1 MKTNILLLLFT
12 ILLVSGCKEEQTKI
26 TKTSDYEI
34 YLTNPENTS
43 LKKIEDDYNFWKKK
57 YNNSPNQYPY
67 LAKLASAESN
77 LFAATGNIDYLKKAE
92 QNLLKV
98 NKITNYNNAGFL
110 RSLARNY
117 ISQHKF
123 KDALE
128 IVKKAEINGEN
139 LKGTQKMLFDV
150 HMELGNYTEAKEY
163 LTKVKDLSDFG
174 YLIRLS
180 KWSDYKGNLA
190 SAIKY
195 LERAQTIAESSQL
208 DEIKQWTYTNLADF
222 YGHDGQIENS
232 YNNYLKALQLNP
244 DNAYAKKGIAWI
256 VYAHEN
262 NPEEAKRILE
272 KIEKQHQSPDYYLFK
287 AELAEFEGD
296 TLQKD
301 KYLKIYLD
309 SVNNPKYGDMYNVY
323 TSKLL
328 ADSNNEKALELA
340 KIEVQNRPT
349 PMSYD
354 LLAWSYFNTG
364 KKQKA
369 LGIID
374 TFVANKTFEPEAQ
387 YHMAKIYKANGQFD
401 KVTALKE
408 ELLNS
413 SYELGPVTSKQ
424 VSQL

>member
-1 MKTNILLLLFT
+1 MKTNIILLLFAFV
-12 ILLVSGCKEEQTKI
+12 LASSCKEKPSKI
-26 TKTSDYEI
+26 TKTADYEI
-34 YLTNPENTS
+34 YITNPDNTILS
-43 LKKIEDDYNFWKKK
+43 KIEEDYSFWKNK
-57 YNNSPNQYPY
+57 YKETPNQYPY
-67 LAKLASAESN
+67 LAKLAAAESK
-77 LFAATGNIDYLKKAE
+77 LFTATGNIDYLKKAE
-92 QNLLKV
+92 ENLLEV
-98 NKITNYNNAGFL
+98 NKITKYNNAGYL

-123 KDALE
+123 KEALD
-128 IVKKAEINGEN
+128 VLKKAEINGEN
-139 LKGTQKMLFDV
+139 LEGTQKMLFDV
-150 HMELGNYTEAKEY
+150 HMELGNYAQAKDN
-163 LTKVKDLSDFG
+163 LTKVKDLNDFG

-180 KWSDYKGNLA
+180 KWSDYKGDLA

-195 LERAQTIAESSQL
+195 LEKAQTIAESSQL
-208 DEIKQWTYTNLADF
+208 NEIKQWTYTNLADF

-232 YNNYLKALQLNP
+232 YKNYLKALQLNP

-272 KIEKQHQSPDYYLFK
+272 KIEKHHQSPDYYLFK

-296 TLQKD
+296 TVQKN

-309 SVNNPKYGDMYNVY
+309 SVNNPKYGDMYNVH

-328 ADSNNEKALELA
+328 ADVKSEKAVELA

-364 KKQKA
+364 KKEKA
-369 LGIID
+369 LEIID

-387 YHMAKIYKANGQFD
+387 YHMANIYKANGKTD
-401 KVTALKE
+401 KVLALKK
-408 ELLNS
+408 ELLAS
-413 SYELGPVTSKQ
+413 SYELGPVTTKQ

>member
-1 MKTNILLLLFT
+1 MKTNIILLLLT
-12 ILLVSGCKEEQTKI
+12 ALLTSSCKDTQNKI
-26 TKTSDYEI
+26 TQTSDYEI
-34 YLTNPENTS
+34 YLSNPENTS
-43 LKKIEDDYNFWKKK
+43 LKKIEADYNFWKTKLK
-57 YNNSPNQYPY
+57 NTPNQYPY
-67 LAKLASAESN
+67 LAKIASAESK

-92 QNLLKV
+92 ENLVKL
-98 NKITNYNNAGFL
+98 NTITNYNNAGYL

-123 KDALE
+123 KEALDVLE
-128 IVKKAEINGEN
+128 KAKTNGEN
-139 LKGTQKMLFDV
+139 LEGTQKMLFDV
-150 HMELGNYTEAKEY
+150 HMELGNYSQAKDN
-163 LTKVKDLSDFG
+163 LTKVKDLNDFG

-180 KWSDYKGNLA
+180 KWSDHKGDLA

-208 DEIKQWTYTNLADF
+208 AEIKQWTYTNLADF

-232 YNNYLKALQLNP
+232 YNNYLQALQLNP

-309 SVNNPKYGDMYNVY
+309 SVNNPKYGNMYNVH

-328 ADSNNEKALELA
+328 ADVNSEKAVELA

-354 LLAWSYFNTG
+354 LLAWSYFKTG
-364 KKQKA
+364 KKEKA
-369 LGIID
+369 LEIID

-387 YHMAKIYKANGQFD
+387 YHMAEIYKANGKTD
-401 KVTALKE
+401 KVKALKK
-408 ELLNS
+408 ELLAS
-413 SYELGPVTSKQ
+413 SYELGPVTTKQ

>member
-1 MKTNILLLLFT
+1 MKTNILLLFFT
-12 ILLVSGCKEEQTKI
+12 ILLISSCKEKQTKI
-26 TKTSDYEI
+26 TQTSDYEI
-34 YLTNPENTS
+34 YLTNPENAS
-43 LKKIEDDYNFWKKK
+43 FKKIEDDYNFWKKK
-57 YNNSPNQYPY
+57 YNDNPNQYPY

-98 NKITNYNNAGFL
+98 NEITNYNNAGFL

-139 LKGTQKMLFDV
+139 LKGTQKMLFDI

-180 KWSDYKGNLA
+180 KWSDYKGDLA

-195 LERAQTIAESSQL
+195 LEKAQTIAESSQL

-222 YGHDGQIENS
+222 YGHDGQIEKS
-232 YNNYLKALQLNP
+232 YNNYLKALTLDP

-262 NPEEAKRILE
+262 NPKEAKRILD
-272 KIEKQHQSPDYYLFK
+272 KIEK
-287 AELAEFEGD
+287 
-296 TLQKD
+296 
-301 KYLKIYLD
+301 
-309 SVNNPKYGDMYNVY
+309 
-323 TSKLL
+323 TSSISRL
-328 ADSNNEKALELA
+328 SF
-340 KIEVQNRPT
+340 I
-349 PMSYD
+349 
-354 LLAWSYFNTG
+354 
-364 KKQKA
+364 
-369 LGIID
+369 
-374 TFVANKTFEPEAQ
+374 
-387 YHMAKIYKANGQFD
+387 
-401 KVTALKE
+401 
-408 ELLNS
+408 
-413 SYELGPVTSKQ
+413 
-424 VSQL
+424 

>member
-26 TKTSDYEI
+26 TQTSDYEI

-57 YNNSPNQYPY
+57 YNDNPNQYPY

-77 LFAATGNIDYLKKAE
+77 LFAATGKIDYLKKAE

-98 NKITNYNNAGFL
+98 NEITNYNNAGFL

-180 KWSDYKGNLA
+180 KWSDYKGDLA

-222 YGHDGQIENS
+222 YGHDGQIEKS
-232 YNNYLKALQLNP
+232 YNNYLKALTLDP

-262 NPEEAKRILE
+262 NPKEAKRILD
-272 KIEKQHQSPDYYLFK
+272 KIEKHHQSPDYHLFK
-287 AELAEFEGD
+287 AELAEFEGLD
-296 TLQKD
+296 EQKNIHL
-301 KYLKIYLD
+301 KAYLEE
-309 SVNNPKYGDMYNVY
+309 VNNPNYGDMYNVY

-328 ADSNNEKALELA
+328 ADSNNEKAVELA

-369 LGIID
+369 LEIID

-387 YHMAKIYKANGQFD
+387 YHMAKIYKANGQLD

-413 SYELGPVTSKQ
+413 SYELGPVTTKQ
-424 VSQL
+424 VAQL

>member
-1 MKTNILLLLFT
+1 MKTNIILLLFAFV
-12 ILLVSGCKEEQTKI
+12 LASSCKEKPSKI
-26 TKTSDYEI
+26 TKTADYEI
-34 YLTNPENTS
+34 YITNPDNTIFS
-43 LKKIEDDYNFWKKK
+43 KIEEDYSFWKNK
-57 YNNSPNQYPY
+57 YKETPNQYPY
-67 LAKLASAESN
+67 LAKLAAAESK
-77 LFAATGNIDYLKKAE
+77 LFTATGNIDYLKKAE
-92 QNLLKV
+92 ENLLEV
-98 NKITNYNNAGFL
+98 NKITKYDNAGYL

-123 KDALE
+123 KEALD
-128 IVKKAEINGEN
+128 VLKKAEINGEN
-139 LKGTQKMLFDV
+139 LEGTQKMLFDV
-150 HMELGNYTEAKEY
+150 HMELGNYAQAKDN
-163 LTKVKDLSDFG
+163 LTKVKDLNDFG

-180 KWSDYKGNLA
+180 KWSDHKGDLA

-195 LERAQTIAESSQL
+195 LEKAQTIAESSQFN
-208 DEIKQWTYTNLADF
+208 EIKQWAYTNLADF

-232 YNNYLKALQLNP
+232 YNNYLQALQLNP

-296 TLQKD
+296 TVQKN

-309 SVNNPKYGDMYNVY
+309 SVNNPKYGDMYNVH

-328 ADSNNEKALELA
+328 ADVNSEKAVELA

-364 KKQKA
+364 KKEKA
-369 LGIID
+369 LEIID

-387 YHMAKIYKANGQFD
+387 YHMAKIYKANGKTD
-401 KVTALKE
+401 KVTALKK
-408 ELLNS
+408 ELLAS
-413 SYELGPVTSKQ
+413 SYELGPVTTKQ

>member
-1 MKTNILLLLFT
+1 MKTNIILLLFT
-12 ILLVSGCKEEQTKI
+12 ILLVSSCKEEQSKI
-26 TKTSDYEI
+26 TQTSDYDI
-34 YLTNPENTS
+34 YLTNQENTS
-43 LKKIEDDYNFWKKK
+43 LEKIEADYNFWKKK
-57 YNNSPNQYPY
+57 YKENPNQYPY

-77 LFAATGNIDYLKKAE
+77 LFSATGHIDYLKKAE

-123 KDALE
+123 KESLEAL
-128 IVKKAEINGEN
+128 KKAETNGEN

-150 HMELGNYTEAKEY
+150 HMELGNYAQAKDY

-180 KWSDYKGNLA
+180 KWSDHKGDLA
-190 SAIKY
+190 AAIKY
-195 LERAQTIAESSQL
+195 LEKAQIIAESSQL
-208 DEIKQWTYTNLADF
+208 DKVKQWTYTNLADF
-222 YGHDGQIENS
+222 YGHDGQIEKS
-232 YNNYLKALQLNP
+232 YKNYLKALQLNP

-256 VYAHEN
+256 VYAHEK
-262 NPEEAKRILE
+262 NPKEAKRILD
-272 KIEKQHQSPDYYLFK
+272 KIEKHHQSPNYHLFK

-296 TLQKD
+296 DEQKNSH
-301 KYLKIYLD
+301 LKAYLD
-309 SVNNPKYGDMYNVY
+309 EVNNPKYGDMYNVY

-328 ADSNNEKALELA
+328 ADSNNEKAVELA

-369 LGIID
+369 LEIID

-408 ELLNS
+408 ELLKS
-413 SYELGPVTSKQ
+413 SYELGPLTTNQVT
-424 VSQL
+424 QL

>member
-1 MKTNILLLLFT
+1 MKTNIILLLFAFV
-12 ILLVSGCKEEQTKI
+12 LASSCKEKPNKI
-26 TKTSDYEI
+26 TKTADYEI
-34 YLTNPENTS
+34 YITKPDNTILS
-43 LKKIEDDYNFWKKK
+43 KIEEDYSFWKNK
-57 YNNSPNQYPY
+57 YKETPNQYPY
-67 LAKLASAESN
+67 LAKLAAAESK
-77 LFAATGNIDYLKKAE
+77 LFTATGNIDYLKKAE
-92 QNLLKV
+92 ENLLEV
-98 NKITNYNNAGFL
+98 NKITKYNNAGYL

-123 KDALE
+123 KEALD
-128 IVKKAEINGEN
+128 VLKKAEINGEN
-139 LKGTQKMLFDV
+139 LEGTQKMLFDV
-150 HMELGNYTEAKEY
+150 HMELGNYTQAKDY

-180 KWSDYKGNLA
+180 KWSDYKGDLA

-195 LERAQTIAESSQL
+195 LEKAQTIAESSQL
-208 DEIKQWTYTNLADF
+208 NEIKQWTYTNLADF

-296 TLQKD
+296 TVQKN
-301 KYLKIYLD
+301 KYFKIYLD
-309 SVNNPKYGDMYNVY
+309 SVNNPKYGDMYNAH

-328 ADSNNEKALELA
+328 ADVNSEKAVELA

-364 KKQKA
+364 KKEKA
-369 LGIID
+369 LEIID

-387 YHMAKIYKANGQFD
+387 YHMAKIYKANGKTD
-401 KVTALKE
+401 KVAALKK
-408 ELLNS
+408 ELLAS
-413 SYELGPVTSKQ
+413 SYELGPVTTKQ

>member
-1 MKTNILLLLFT
+1 MKTNIILLLFAFV
-12 ILLVSGCKEEQTKI
+12 LASSCKEKTSKI
-26 TKTSDYEI
+26 TKTTDYEI
-34 YLTNPENTS
+34 YITNPDNTILS
-43 LKKIEDDYNFWKKK
+43 KIEEDYSFWKNK
-57 YNNSPNQYPY
+57 YKETPNQYPY
-67 LAKLASAESN
+67 LAKLAAAESK
-77 LFAATGNIDYLKKAE
+77 LFTATGNIDYLKKAE
-92 QNLLKV
+92 DNLLEV
-98 NKITNYNNAGFL
+98 NKITKYDNAGYL

-123 KDALE
+123 KEALD
-128 IVKKAEINGEN
+128 VLKKAKINGEN
-139 LKGTQKMLFDV
+139 LEGTQKMLFDV
-150 HMELGNYTEAKEY
+150 HMELGNYEQAKDY

-180 KWSDYKGNLA
+180 KWSDYKGDLS

-195 LERAQTIAESSQL
+195 LEKAQTIAESSQL
-208 DEIKQWTYTNLADF
+208 NEIKQWTYTNLADF

-232 YNNYLKALQLNP
+232 YKNYLKALQLNP
-244 DNAYAKKGIAWI
+244 DNSYAKKGIAWI

-262 NPEEAKRILE
+262 NPKEAKRILE

-296 TLQKD
+296 TVQKN

-309 SVNNPKYGDMYNVY
+309 SVNNPKYGDMYNVH

-328 ADSNNEKALELA
+328 ADVNSEKAVELA

-364 KKQKA
+364 KKEKA
-369 LGIID
+369 LEIID
-374 TFVANKTFEPEAQ
+374 TFVANKTFEPESQ
-387 YHMAKIYKANGQFD
+387 YHMAKIYKANGKTD
-401 KVTALKE
+401 KVTALKK
-408 ELLNS
+408 ELLAS
-413 SYELGPVTSKQ
+413 SYELGPVTTKQ
-424 VSQL
+424 VLKL